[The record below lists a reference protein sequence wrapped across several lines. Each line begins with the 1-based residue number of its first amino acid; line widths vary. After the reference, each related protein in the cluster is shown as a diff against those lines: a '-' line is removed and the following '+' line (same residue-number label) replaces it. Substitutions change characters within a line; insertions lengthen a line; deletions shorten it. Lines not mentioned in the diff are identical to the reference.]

1 MVKVKL
7 TKEYLSKIK
16 VTSDGVY
23 EVEEARAKELV
34 DAGNAEYLDKPEEE
48 KEEVK
53 KPKAKVMKPRKKRTY
68 KTK

>member
-1 MVKVKL
+1 MVKIKL

-16 VTSDGVY
+16 VTSDGIY

-34 DAGNAEYLDKPEEE
+34 DAGNAEYLEGKPEVEE
-48 KEEVK
+48 KEVET
-53 KPKAKVMKPRKKRTY
+53 KVMKPRKKRTY